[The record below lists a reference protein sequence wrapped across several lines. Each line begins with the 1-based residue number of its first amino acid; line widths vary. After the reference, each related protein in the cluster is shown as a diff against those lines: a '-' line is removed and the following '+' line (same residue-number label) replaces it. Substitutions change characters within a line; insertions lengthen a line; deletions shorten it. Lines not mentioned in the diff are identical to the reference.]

1 MFRHKR
7 VVQTDAVRLGPTVAV
22 TEEAFGVAERQLQSA
37 TGTAVY
43 RNLLAQV
50 AARRADDGRR
60 AVLGRFTDWLYRE
73 TNLEGDVSRQCVP
86 RAVWSGGEVVSHHIE
101 TSLQSVRYIIREE
114 GRLVQVPTIDIG

>member
-1 MFRHKR
+1 MFHHKR

-22 TEEAFGVAERQLQSA
+22 TEEAFGVAERLQSA
-37 TGTAVY
+37 TAV
-43 RNLLAQV
+43 RRDLLAQV

-60 AVLGRFTDWLYRE
+60 AVLRRFTNWLYCK
-73 TNLEGDVSRQCVP
+73 TNLEDDVGRQYVA

-101 TSLQSVRYIIREE
+101 TSLERVSYIIREK